1 MSILSLD
8 GVSYTYTTSS
18 GRQIEAVKAVS
29 FSVEA
34 GEYIAVLGRN
44 GSGKSTLARLI
55 TGFLEPDAGTVLLKA
70 GDSLSEAAGAE
81 EGTSALS
88 RPDTALSETTAQEGC
103 SSFSRQR
110 APAGIVFQE
119 PKTQIIASIVQRD
132 TVFGPENLGVSADD
146 AARVA
151 GTLLDVVR
159 LSEKADARTTELSLG
174 QTQKLALAGILAM
187 EPGLLVLDEAV
198 SMIDAATRTEILDF
212 LDARHHA
219 GDTIISITHDISE
232 AMRAD
237 RVLAMDDGVLVAD
250 ESAAAFQA
258 DTALKERLFGAGGGL
273 NSEQVPSS
281 EQALPK
287 AGSAD
292 SAFSKLD
299 AQEGREELSRPRARE
314 SLRFD
319 DVTFSYPGA
328 DKPLFDRL
336 NLAFERGTVTA
347 VMGAS
352 GSGKSTL
359 FELAAGLLVPD
370 SGAVRGTSRPALALQ
385 ECEGALFEVF
395 TADDVAYGPRNA
407 GLTGKQLKERV
418 TAAMQKAGLPFAE
431 FADRPILALSGGEK
445 RRASLAGIIALDSD
459 IIIFD
464 EPCAGLDPVGRRRIA
479 DTLRALADEG
489 KTVIFSTHR
498 DEEATVADRV
508 VRIEAGAVKED
519 STVVCATS
527 AEKAAG
533 AVKADDA
540 SVEATRPDKAGCAV
554 KADEAVVS
562 GTGPQKAAGSVKAD
576 DVFVEAIRPD
586 KADCA
591 ESAAALPALEPLDNG
606 FLARLKQTAGGVFQ
620 NKRSLVSRL
629 PAPVK
634 ILLFLAVFITSLV
647 FQDWLPC
654 LVMAGV
660 ALVYALCARLPLIRP
675 LKTLLKLLPWL
686 LFFTLIQV
694 LLMPVT
700 ADDTLLW
707 QLGFLKVTQARVDG
721 MLKLLLHLVPA
732 IFSIYAFLASADETD
747 LVDGI
752 KALIPGK
759 TVALTVLV
767 IIRFIPLL
775 ADEAALIIK
784 VQLIRGGLKDTRGF
798 INRIRSLLPLFV
810 PLISRTLDRAE
821 DMADALTARY
831 F

>member
-8 GVSYTYTTSS
+8 GVSYTYTSSS

-29 FSVEA
+29 FSVES

-55 TGFLEPDAGTVLLKA
+55 TGFLEPDAGSVLLKA
-70 GDSLSEAAGAE
+70 GDSLPKAEYAE

-88 RPDTALSETTAQEGC
+88 RPDAALSETTAQEGR
-103 SSFSRQR
+103 SSLSRQR

-250 ESAAAFQA
+250 ESVAAFQA
-258 DTALKERLFGAGGGL
+258 DNALKERLFGALCL
-273 NSEQVPSS
+273 NSGQVPAS

-287 AGSAD
+287 AD
-292 SAFSKLD
+292 
-299 AQEGREELSRPRARE
+299 ARE

-328 DKPLFDRL
+328 DTPLFNKL

-370 SGAVRGTSRPALALQ
+370 SGVVHGTSRPALALQ

-540 SVEATRPDKAGCAV
+540 FVEATRPDKAGCV
-554 KADEAVVS
+554 VNADEAVVS

-576 DVFVEAIRPD
+576 DAFVEAIRPD

-591 ESAAALPALEPLDNG
+591 ESATALPALEPLDNG

>member
-29 FSVEA
+29 FSVES

-55 TGFLEPDAGTVLLKA
+55 TGFLEPDAGTV
-70 GDSLSEAAGAE
+70 
-81 EGTSALS
+81 T
-88 RPDTALSETTAQEGC
+88 
-103 SSFSRQR
+103 R
-110 APAGIVFQE
+110 ANSISGIVFQE
-119 PKTQIIASIVQRD
+119 PKMQIIASIVQRD
-132 TVFGPENLGVSADD
+132 TVFGPENLGASKDE

-151 GTLLDVVR
+151 GALLNVVR
-159 LSEKADARTTELSLG
+159 LSEKVDARTTELSLG

-198 SMIDAATRTEILDF
+198 SMIDAATRDEILDF
-212 LDARHHA
+212 LDERHHA

-237 RVLAMDDGVLVAD
+237 RVLAMEDGALIAD
-250 ESAAAFQA
+250 ESVAAFQA

-281 EQALPK
+281 EQ
-287 AGSAD
+287 
-292 SAFSKLD
+292 
-299 AQEGREELSRPRARE
+299 ELSKADTRE
-314 SLRFD
+314 SLRFE

-336 NLAFERGTVTA
+336 NLAFESGTVTA
-347 VMGAS
+347 VMGES

-407 GLTGKQLKERV
+407 GLTGKLLKERV
-418 TAAMQKAGLPFAE
+418 KAAMQKAGLPFAE

-464 EPCAGLDPVGRRRIA
+464 EPCAGLDSVGKRRIA

-508 VRIEAGAVKED
+508 IRI
-519 STVVCATS
+519 T
-527 AEKAAG
+527 AG
-533 AVKADDA
+533 AVKADSA
-540 SVEATRPDKAGCAV
+540 AVEAT
-554 KADEAVVS
+554 S
-562 GTGPQKAAGSVKAD
+562 
-576 DVFVEAIRPD
+576 PD
-586 KADCA
+586 KAD
-591 ESAAALPALEPLDNG
+591 SAASAENATALPSLEPLDNG
-606 FLARLKQTAGGVFQ
+606 FLSRLKQTSGGVFQ
-620 NKRSLVSRL
+620 NKRSPVSRL
-629 PAPVK
+629 PAPTK
-634 ILLFLAVFITSLV
+634 ILLFLALFITSLV
-647 FQDWLPC
+647 FQTWLPC

-660 ALVYALCARLPLIRP
+660 SLVYALCARLPLIRP
-675 LKTLLKLLPWL
+675 VKTLLKLLPWL
-686 LFFTLIQV
+686 LFFTLIQM

-700 ADDTLLW
+700 ADDVLLW
-707 QLGFLKVTQARVDG
+707 QLGILKVTRMRVNG
-721 MLKLLLHLVPA
+721 MLKMLLHLVPA
-732 IFSIYAFLASADETD
+732 IFSLYAFLASTDESD
-747 LVDGI
+747 LVDGL

-810 PLISRTLDRAE
+810 PLISRTLDRAQ

>member
-29 FSVEA
+29 FSVES

-44 GSGKSTLARLI
+44 GSGKSTLARMI
-55 TGFLEPDAGTVLLKA
+55 TGFLEPDAGSVLLSADGSLSKA
-70 GDSLSEAAGAE
+70 GTSPLSGVA
-81 EGTSALS
+81 
-88 RPDTALSETTAQEGC
+88 AQEG
-103 SSFSRQR
+103 SSALSRQR

-132 TVFGPENLGVSADD
+132 TVFGPENLGASKDE

-151 GTLLDVVR
+151 GALLDVVR

-198 SMIDAATRTEILDF
+198 SMIDAATRAEILDF
-212 LDARHHA
+212 LDERHHA

-237 RVLAMDDGVLVAD
+237 RVLAMEDGALIAD

-273 NSEQVPSS
+273 NSEQVPSF

-287 AGSAD
+287 AGSAG

-314 SLRFD
+314 SLRFE
-319 DVTFSYPGA
+319 DVTFSYSGA

-336 NLAFERGTVTA
+336 NLAFESGTVTA
-347 VMGAS
+347 VMGES

-370 SGAVRGTSRPALALQ
+370 SGVVHGTSRPALALQ

-407 GLTGKQLKERV
+407 GLSGKQLKERV
-418 TAAMQKAGLPFAE
+418 KAAMQKAGLPFAE

-445 RRASLAGIIALDSD
+445 RRASLAGIIALESD

-508 VRIEAGAVKED
+508 IRI
-519 STVVCATS
+519 
-527 AEKAAG
+527 AAG
-533 AVKADDA
+533 DVKADSAAVCAA
-540 SVEATRPDKAGCAV
+540 SPEKAGCAEN
-554 KADEAVVS
+554 A
-562 GTGPQKAAGSVKAD
+562 T
-576 DVFVEAIRPD
+576 
-586 KADCA
+586 
-591 ESAAALPALEPLDNG
+591 ALPPLEPLDNG
-606 FLARLKQTAGGVFQ
+606 FLSRLKQTSGGVFQ
-620 NKRSLVSRL
+620 NKRSPVSRL
-629 PAPVK
+629 PAPAK
-634 ILLFLAVFITSLV
+634 ILLFLALFITSLV
-647 FQDWLPC
+647 FQTWLPC

-660 ALVYALCARLPLIRP
+660 SLVYALCARLPLIRP
-675 LKTLLKLLPWL
+675 VKTLLKLLPWL
-686 LFFTLIQV
+686 LFFTFIQM

-700 ADDTLLW
+700 ADDVLLW
-707 QLGFLKVTQARVDG
+707 QLGILKVTRMRVDG
-721 MLKLLLHLVPA
+721 MLKMLLHLVPA
-732 IFSIYAFLASADETD
+732 IFSLYAFLASTDESD

-810 PLISRTLDRAE
+810 PLISRTLDRAQ

>member
-29 FSVEA
+29 FSVES

-55 TGFLEPDAGTVLLKA
+55 TGFLEPDSGTVQM
-70 GDSLSEAAGAE
+70 
-81 EGTSALS
+81 SAL
-88 RPDTALSETTAQEGC
+88 PG
-103 SSFSRQR
+103 

-119 PKTQIIASIVQRD
+119 PKTQIIASIVHRD
-132 TVFGPENLGVSADD
+132 TVFGPENLGASKAD
-146 AARVA
+146 AADAATRV
-151 GTLLDVVR
+151 LDVVR

-187 EPGLLVLDEAV
+187 KPGLLVLDEAV
-198 SMIDAATRTEILDF
+198 SMIDATTRAEILDF

-219 GDTIISITHDISE
+219 GDTIISITHDITE

-237 RVLAMDDGVLVAD
+237 RVLAMEDGALVAD
-250 ESAAAFQA
+250 ESVGAFQK
-258 DTALKERLFGAGGGL
+258 DDALKESLFGAPCL
-273 NSEQVPSS
+273 NSEQVSSS

-287 AGSAD
+287 A
-292 SAFSKLD
+292 D
-299 AQEGREELSRPRARE
+299 AQDQLSRPRARE
-314 SLRFD
+314 SLRFE

-328 DKPLFDRL
+328 DKPLFNKL
-336 NLAFERGTVTA
+336 NLAFESGTVTA

-370 SGAVRGTSRPALALQ
+370 SGSVRGTSRPALALQ

-407 GLTGKQLKERV
+407 GLSGKQLKERV
-418 TAAMQKAGLPFAE
+418 KAAMQKAGLPFAE
-431 FADRPILALSGGEK
+431 FADRPVLALSGGEK

-498 DEEATVADRV
+498 DEEAEVADRV
-508 VRIEAGAVKED
+508 VRIEAGAVKADDAAVSE
-519 STVVCATS
+519 TGPQ
-527 AEKAAG
+527 EAAG
-533 AVKADDA
+533 AAKADGA
-540 SVEATRPDKAGCAV
+540 SFEAA
-554 KADEAVVS
+554 
-562 GTGPQKAAGSVKAD
+562 
-576 DVFVEAIRPD
+576 RPD
-586 KADCA
+586 KAD
-591 ESAAALPALEPLDNG
+591 SAATSENATALPSLEPLDNG
-606 FLARLKQTAGGVFQ
+606 FLSRLKQTSGGVFQ
-620 NKRSLVSRL
+620 NKRSPVSRL
-629 PAPVK
+629 PAPLK

-647 FQDWLPC
+647 FQTWLPC
-654 LVMAGV
+654 VIMAGV
-660 ALVYALCARLPLIRP
+660 SLVYALCARLPLIRP

-686 LFFTLIQV
+686 LLFTLIQV
-694 LLMPVT
+694 LLMPVS
-700 ADDTLLW
+700 AADTLLW
-707 QLGFLKVTQARVDG
+707 QFGFLKITQARVDG
-721 MLKLLLHLVPA
+721 MLKMLLHLVPA

-810 PLISRTLDRAE
+810 PLISRTLDRAQ

>member
-29 FSVEA
+29 FSVES

-55 TGFLEPDAGTVLLKA
+55 TGFLEPDSGTVQLN
-70 GDSLSEAAGAE
+70 
-81 EGTSALS
+81 AL
-88 RPDTALSETTAQEGC
+88 PG
-103 SSFSRQR
+103 

-119 PKTQIIASIVQRD
+119 PKTQIIASIVHRD
-132 TVFGPENLGVSADD
+132 TVFGPENLGASKAEAAD
-146 AARVA
+146 AATRV
-151 GTLLDVVR
+151 LDVVR
-159 LSEKADARTTELSLG
+159 LSEKMDARTTELSLG

-187 EPGLLVLDEAV
+187 KPGLLVLDESV
-198 SMIDAATRTEILDF
+198 SMIDAATRDEILDF
-212 LDARHHA
+212 LDARHHV

-237 RVLAMDDGVLVAD
+237 RVLAMEDGVLVAD

-258 DTALKERLFGAGGGL
+258 DDALKERLFG
-273 NSEQVPSS
+273 VPCLSS
-281 EQALPK
+281 GHVPAS
-287 AGSAD
+287 GT
-292 SAFSKLD
+292 
-299 AQEGREELSRPRARE
+299 ELSKAEAARE
-314 SLRFD
+314 SLRFE
-319 DVTFSYPGA
+319 DVTFTYPGA
-328 DKPLFDRL
+328 EKPLFNKF

-370 SGAVRGTSRPALALQ
+370 SGSVCGTGRPVLALQ

-407 GLTGKQLKERV
+407 GLSGKPLKERV
-418 TAAMQKAGLPFAE
+418 KAAMQKAGLPFAE
-431 FADRPILALSGGEK
+431 FADRPVLALSGGEK

-489 KTVIFSTHR
+489 KTVVFSTHR
-498 DEEATVADRV
+498 DEEAETADRV
-508 VRIEAGAVKED
+508 VRIAAG
-519 STVVCATS
+519 TVVTDTVLGKQLSGAPCLTGGQQS
-527 AEKAAG
+527 ASDAAPSKAGDA
-533 AVKADDA
+533 AYQQKADDA
-540 SVEATRPDKAGCAV
+540 EI
-554 KADEAVVS
+554 
-562 GTGPQKAAGSVKAD
+562 AAS
-576 DVFVEAIRPD
+576 
-586 KADCA
+586 
-591 ESAAALPALEPLDNG
+591 LPVLEPLDSG
-606 FLARLKQTAGGVFQ
+606 FLSRLKQTSGGVFQ
-620 NKRSLVSRL
+620 NKRSPVSRL
-629 PAPVK
+629 PAPLK

-647 FQDWLPC
+647 FQTWLPC
-654 LVMAGV
+654 VIMAGV

-675 LKTLLKLLPWL
+675 VRTILKLLPWL

-694 LLMPVT
+694 LLLPVT

-707 QLGFLKVTQARVDG
+707 QFGFLKVTQARVDG
-721 MLKLLLHLVPA
+721 MIKMLLHLVPA
-732 IFSIYAFLASADETD
+732 IFSIYAFLASTDESD

-810 PLISRTLDRAE
+810 PLISRTLDRAQ

>member
-29 FSVEA
+29 FSVES

-55 TGFLEPDAGTVLLKA
+55 TGFLEPDSGTVQL
-70 GDSLSEAAGAE
+70 
-81 EGTSALS
+81 SALS
-88 RPDTALSETTAQEGC
+88 RPDAAHSETTAQEGRC
-103 SSFSRQR
+103 ALSRQR

-119 PKTQIIASIVQRD
+119 PKTQIIASIVHRD
-132 TVFGPENLGVSADD
+132 TVFGPENLGASKAD
-146 AARVA
+146 AADTATRV
-151 GTLLDVVR
+151 LDVVR

-187 EPGLLVLDEAV
+187 KPGLLVLDEAV
-198 SMIDAATRTEILDF
+198 SMIDAATRDEILDF
-212 LDARHHA
+212 LDERHHA

-237 RVLAMDDGVLVAD
+237 RVLAMEDGVLVAD
-250 ESAAAFQA
+250 ESAVAFQA
-258 DTALKERLFGAGGGL
+258 DDALKERLFGAPCLSSGHM
-273 NSEQVPSS
+273 PSS
-281 EQALPK
+281 EQELSK
-287 AGSAD
+287 A
-292 SAFSKLD
+292 D
-299 AQEGREELSRPRARE
+299 AQDQLSKAERAEEGTSTLSRPRARE
-314 SLRFD
+314 SLRFEN
-319 DVTFSYPGA
+319 VTFSYPGA
-328 DKPLFDRL
+328 DKPLFNKF

-359 FELAAGLLVPD
+359 FELAAGLLMPD
-370 SGAVRGTSRPALALQ
+370 SGSVCGTGRPALALQ

-407 GLTGKQLKERV
+407 GLSGKQLKDRV
-418 TAAMQKAGLPFAE
+418 EAAMQKAGLPFAE
-431 FADRPILALSGGEK
+431 FADRPVLALSGGEK

-479 DTLRALADEG
+479 DTLRALAAEG
-489 KTVIFSTHR
+489 KTVVFSTHR
-498 DEEATVADRV
+498 DEEAAVADRV
-508 VRIEAGAVKED
+508 VRI
-519 STVVCATS
+519 
-527 AEKAAG
+527 AAG
-533 AVKADDA
+533 AVIADESFVRASPSEKAD
-540 SVEATRPDKAGCAV
+540 T
-554 KADEAVVS
+554 
-562 GTGPQKAAGSVKAD
+562 T
-576 DVFVEAIRPD
+576 
-586 KADCA
+586 
-591 ESAAALPALEPLDNG
+591 LPPLEPLDSG
-606 FLARLKQTAGGVFQ
+606 FLSRLKQTSGGVFQ
-620 NKRSLVSRL
+620 NKCSPVSRL
-629 PAPVK
+629 PAPLK

-647 FQDWLPC
+647 FQTWLPC
-654 LVMAGV
+654 VIMAGV
-660 ALVYALCARLPLIRP
+660 SLVYALCARLPLIRP
-675 LKTLLKLLPWL
+675 VKTILKLLPWL

-694 LLMPVT
+694 LLLPVA

-707 QLGFLKVTQARVDG
+707 QFGFLKVTQARVDG
-721 MLKLLLHLVPA
+721 MIKMLLHLVPA
-732 IFSIYAFLASADETD
+732 IFSIYAFLASTDESD

-810 PLISRTLDRAE
+810 PLISRTLDRAQ

>member
-29 FSVEA
+29 FSVES

-55 TGFLEPDAGTVLLKA
+55 TGFLEPDAGTVTLSGADGA
-70 GDSLSEAAGAE
+70 GVLSGQ
-81 EGTSALS
+81 
-88 RPDTALSETTAQEGC
+88 TAQTGRDML
-103 SSFSRQR
+103 SRQR

-132 TVFGPENLGVSADD
+132 TVFGPENLGASKAD

-151 GTLLDVVR
+151 GALLDVVR

-187 EPGLLVLDEAV
+187 EPGLLVLDESV
-198 SMIDAATRTEILDF
+198 SMIDAATRAEILDF
-212 LDARHHA
+212 LDERHHA

-250 ESAAAFQA
+250 ESAAAFQT
-258 DTALKERLFGAGGGL
+258 DDALKERLFGAPCR
-273 NSEQVPSS
+273 NSGQVPAS
-281 EQALPK
+281 
-287 AGSAD
+287 GSP
-292 SAFSKLD
+292 FSK
-299 AQEGREELSRPRARE
+299 AHARE

-319 DVTFSYPGA
+319 DVTFAYPGA

-336 NLAFERGTVTA
+336 NLAFENGTVTA

-359 FELAAGLLVPD
+359 FELAAGLLEPD
-370 SGAVRGTSRPALALQ
+370 SGAVCGTSRPALALQ

-407 GLTGKQLKERV
+407 GVTGKALKERV
-418 TAAMQKAGLPFAE
+418 KAAMQKAGLPFNE
-431 FADRPILALSGGEK
+431 FADRPVVALSGGEK

-498 DEEATVADRV
+498 DEEAEVADRV
-508 VRIEAGAVKED
+508 IRIEAGV
-519 STVVCATS
+519 
-527 AEKAAG
+527 
-533 AVKADDA
+533 
-540 SVEATRPDKAGCAV
+540 V

-562 GTGPQKAAGSVKAD
+562 GIDPQKVDDAVNAD
-576 DVFVEAIRPD
+576 ATT
-586 KADCA
+586 
-591 ESAAALPALEPLDNG
+591 LPSLEPLDNG
-606 FLARLKQTAGGVFQ
+606 FLSRLKQTAGGVFQ
-620 NKRSLVSRL
+620 NKQSPVSRL
-629 PAPVK
+629 PAPAK

-647 FQDWLPC
+647 FQAWLPC

-660 ALVYALCARLPLIRP
+660 SLVYALCARLPLIRP
-675 LKTLLKLLPWL
+675 VKTLLKLLPWL

-694 LLMPVT
+694 LLTPVT
-700 ADDTLLW
+700 ADDILLW
-707 QLGFLKVTQARVDG
+707 QFGFLKITQSRVDG

-732 IFSIYAFLASADETD
+732 IFSIYAFLASTDESD
-747 LVDGI
+747 LVDGL
-752 KALIPGK
+752 KAIIPGK

-810 PLISRTLDRAE
+810 PLISRTFDRAQ

>member
-29 FSVEA
+29 FSVES

-55 TGFLEPDAGTVLLKA
+55 TGFLEPDAGSVLLK
-70 GDSLSEAAGAE
+70 GERAE
-81 EGTSALS
+81 EGRSAL
-88 RPDTALSETTAQEGC
+88 
-103 SSFSRQR
+103 SRQR

-132 TVFGPENLGVSADD
+132 TVFGPENLGASKDE

-151 GTLLDVVR
+151 GALLDVVR

-187 EPGLLVLDEAV
+187 EPGLLVLDESV
-198 SMIDAATRTEILDF
+198 SMIDAATRAEILDF
-212 LDARHHA
+212 LDERHHA

-237 RVLAMDDGVLVAD
+237 RVLAMEDGVLVAD

-258 DTALKERLFGAGGGL
+258 DETLKERLFGTPCL
-273 NSEQVPSS
+273 NSEQVPAS
-281 EQALPK
+281 EQELTK
-287 AGSAD
+287 A
-292 SAFSKLD
+292 D
-299 AQEGREELSRPRARE
+299 AQDQLSKAAGAEEGTSTLSRPRARE

-319 DVTFSYPGA
+319 DVTFAYPGA
-328 DKPLFDRL
+328 DKPLFNKL
-336 NLAFERGTVTA
+336 NLAFESGTVTA
-347 VMGAS
+347 VMGES

-370 SGAVRGTSRPALALQ
+370 SGVIRGTSRPALALQ

-407 GLTGKQLKERV
+407 GLSGKELKERV
-418 TAAMQKAGLPFAE
+418 KAAMQKAGLPFAE
-431 FADRPILALSGGEK
+431 FADRPVLALSGGEK

-498 DEEATVADRV
+498 DEEATVADRI
-508 VRIEAGAVKED
+508 VRIEAGA
-519 STVVCATS
+519 A
-527 AEKAAG
+527 
-533 AVKADDA
+533 KADDA
-540 SVEATRPDKAGCAV
+540 AVCA
-554 KADEAVVS
+554 AYTE
-562 GTGPQKAAGSVKAD
+562 KAASAD
-576 DVFVEAIRPD
+576 R
-586 KADCA
+586 
-591 ESAAALPALEPLDNG
+591 AAPLPSLEPLDNG
-606 FLARLKQTAGGVFQ
+606 FLARLKQTSGGVFQ
-620 NKRSLVSRL
+620 NKRSPVSRL
-629 PAPVK
+629 PAPAK
-634 ILLFLAVFITSLV
+634 ILLFLALFITSLV
-647 FQDWLPC
+647 FQSWLSC

-660 ALVYALCARLPLIRP
+660 SLVYALCARLPLIRP
-675 LKTLLKLLPWL
+675 VKTLLKLLPWL
-686 LFFTLIQV
+686 LFFTLIQM

-700 ADDTLLW
+700 ADDVLLW
-707 QLGFLKVTQARVDG
+707 QLGILKVTRMRVDG
-721 MLKLLLHLVPA
+721 MLKMLLHLVPA
-732 IFSIYAFLASADETD
+732 IFSLYAFLASTDESD
-747 LVDGI
+747 LVDGL

-767 IIRFIPLL
+767 VIRFIPLL
-775 ADEAALIIK
+775 ADEAAIIIK

-810 PLISRTLDRAE
+810 PLISRTLDRAQ

>member
-29 FSVEA
+29 FSVES

-55 TGFLEPDAGTVLLKA
+55 TGFLEPDAGRVLLK
-70 GDSLSEAAGAE
+70 GERAE
-81 EGTSALS
+81 EGRSAL
-88 RPDTALSETTAQEGC
+88 
-103 SSFSRQR
+103 SRQR

-132 TVFGPENLGVSADD
+132 TVFGPENLGASKDE

-151 GTLLDVVR
+151 GALLDVVR

-187 EPGLLVLDEAV
+187 EPGLLVLDESV
-198 SMIDAATRTEILDF
+198 SMIDAATRDEILDF
-212 LDARHHA
+212 LDERHHA
-219 GDTIISITHDISE
+219 GETIISITHDISE

-237 RVLAMDDGVLVAD
+237 RVLAMEDGVLVAD

-258 DTALKERLFGAGGGL
+258 EETLKERLFGAPCL
-273 NSEQVPSS
+273 NSGQVPAS
-281 EQALPK
+281 EQELSK
-287 AGSAD
+287 A
-292 SAFSKLD
+292 D
-299 AQEGREELSRPRARE
+299 AQDQLSKAAGAEEGTSTLSRPRARE
-314 SLRFD
+314 SLRFE

-328 DKPLFDRL
+328 DKPLFNKL
-336 NLAFERGTVTA
+336 NLAFESGTVTA

-370 SGAVRGTSRPALALQ
+370 SGFVRGTSRPALALQ

-407 GLTGKQLKERV
+407 GLSGKQLKERV
-418 TAAMQKAGLPFAE
+418 KAAMQKAGLPFAE
-431 FADRPILALSGGEK
+431 FADRPVLALSGGEK

-489 KTVIFSTHR
+489 KTVVFSTHR
-498 DEEATVADRV
+498 DEEAETADRV
-508 VRIEAGAVKED
+508 VRIAAG
-519 STVVCATS
+519 TVVTDTVLGKQLSGAPCLTGGQQPAS
-527 AEKAAG
+527 DAAP
-533 AVKADDA
+533 
-540 SVEATRPDKAGCAV
+540 SKAGDA
-554 KADEAVVS
+554 AYQ
-562 GTGPQKAAGSVKAD
+562 QKAAD
-576 DVFVEAIRPD
+576 
-586 KADCA
+586 A
-591 ESAAALPALEPLDNG
+591 ETTASLPVLEPLDSG
-606 FLARLKQTAGGVFQ
+606 FLSRLKQTSGGVFQ
-620 NKRSLVSRL
+620 NKRSPVSRL
-629 PAPVK
+629 PAPLK

-647 FQDWLPC
+647 FQNWLPC
-654 LVMAGV
+654 VIMAGV

-675 LKTLLKLLPWL
+675 VRTILKLLPWL

-694 LLMPVT
+694 ILLPVT

-707 QLGFLKVTQARVDG
+707 QFGFLKVTQARVDG
-721 MLKLLLHLVPA
+721 MIKMLLHLVPA
-732 IFSIYAFLASADETD
+732 IFSIYAFLASTDESD

-810 PLISRTLDRAE
+810 PLISRTLDRAQ

>member
-1 MSILSLD
+1 MSILLLD

-29 FSVEA
+29 FSVES

-55 TGFLEPDAGTVLLKA
+55 TGFLEPDAGRVLLK
-70 GDSLSEAAGAE
+70 GERAE
-81 EGTSALS
+81 EGRSAL
-88 RPDTALSETTAQEGC
+88 
-103 SSFSRQR
+103 SRQR

-132 TVFGPENLGVSADD
+132 TVFGPENLGASKTD

-151 GTLLDVVR
+151 GALLDVVR

-174 QTQKLALAGILAM
+174 QTQKLALAGILAL

-198 SMIDAATRTEILDF
+198 SMIDAATRAEILDF
-212 LDARHHA
+212 LDERHHA

-237 RVLAMDDGVLVAD
+237 RVLAMEDGVLVAD

-258 DTALKERLFGAGGGL
+258 DETLKERLFGAPCL
-273 NSEQVPSS
+273 NSGQVPAS
-281 EQALPK
+281 EQELSK
-287 AGSAD
+287 A
-292 SAFSKLD
+292 D
-299 AQEGREELSRPRARE
+299 AQDQLSKAAGAEEGTSTLSRPRARE
-314 SLRFD
+314 SLRFE

-328 DKPLFDRL
+328 DKPLFNKL
-336 NLAFERGTVTA
+336 NLAFESGTVTA

-359 FELAAGLLVPD
+359 FELAAGLLEPD
-370 SGAVRGTSRPALALQ
+370 SGFVRGTSRPALALQ

-407 GLTGKQLKERV
+407 GLSGKQLKERV
-418 TAAMQKAGLPFAE
+418 KAAMQKAGLPFAE
-431 FADRPILALSGGEK
+431 FADRPVLALSGGEK
-445 RRASLAGIIALDSD
+445 RRASLAGIIALDRD

-498 DEEATVADRV
+498 DEEATVADRI
-508 VRIEAGAVKED
+508 VRIEAGAAKAD
-519 STVVCATS
+519 SAAVCAAS
-527 AEKAAG
+527 SEKAG
-533 AVKADDA
+533 CTVKADVA
-540 SVEATRPDKAGCAV
+540 AV
-554 KADEAVVS
+554 SE
-562 GTGPQKAAGSVKAD
+562 TCPQKAAGAAKAD
-576 DVFVEAIRPD
+576 VASVEDNAPD
-586 KADCA
+586 KAASAD
-591 ESAAALPALEPLDNG
+591 SAAPLPSLDPLDNG
-606 FLARLKQTAGGVFQ
+606 FLSRLKQTAGGVFQ
-620 NKRSLVSRL
+620 NKRSPVSRL
-629 PAPVK
+629 PAPAK

-647 FQDWLPC
+647 FQSWLPC

-660 ALVYALCARLPLIRP
+660 SLVYALCARLPLIRP
-675 LKTLLKLLPWL
+675 VKTLLKLLPWL
-686 LFFTLIQV
+686 LFFTLIQM
-694 LLMPVT
+694 LLMPVA
-700 ADDTLLW
+700 ADDILLW
-707 QLGFLKVTQARVDG
+707 QFGFLKVTQARVDG

-732 IFSIYAFLASADETD
+732 IFSLYAFLASTDESD
-747 LVDGI
+747 LVDGL

-810 PLISRTLDRAE
+810 PLISRTLDRAQ